1 MGARILSFSAHWSV
15 TTPELDAAFR
25 EIADRPGSPVAAIVV
40 ASVPNKGE
48 PVTGYPAA
56 YDFRRIVRAIPI
68 GNDDEISP
76 GTSPAPPGLNLG
88 APSACVIGAGRPPA
102 QYRLEQ
108 GSSNSTAI
116 LAGLLAGIWSSPRYA
131 KFSPDEFLAGVVE
144 GRMSTDGA
152 PFKAGLTAT
161 LSGRCSVGRRL
172 CPRDGAPLRKRLSS
186 ARSAPGST
194 SMTYIEAPDEQSET
208 SVEKAL
214 DRDES
219 SDFSLVEA
227 VAERSELQN
236 QLYLRYRRPL
246 LQVFHHRRIDRD
258 AADDLL
264 QRTFLQAIKK
274 IRTEGLDDPGN
285 LGGYLYR
292 TACKLATAYWR
303 GELSHRHENDRELLT
318 NLKDEALSLEERLD
332 HEQLAKHVRD
342 LMDHLPVQ
350 RDREVLERFYLHE
363 EPRTAIRESLQLT
376 DMQFNQVLWRARQRF
391 GDILRKAGLTLG
403 DPNAGQSA
411 SAHSTHG

>member
-1 MGARILSFSAHWSV
+1 
-15 TTPELDAAFR
+15 
-25 EIADRPGSPVAAIVV
+25 
-40 ASVPNKGE
+40 
-48 PVTGYPAA
+48 
-56 YDFRRIVRAIPI
+56 
-68 GNDDEISP
+68 
-76 GTSPAPPGLNLG
+76 
-88 APSACVIGAGRPPA
+88 
-102 QYRLEQ
+102 
-108 GSSNSTAI
+108 
-116 LAGLLAGIWSSPRYA
+116 
-131 KFSPDEFLAGVVE
+131 
-144 GRMSTDGA
+144 
-152 PFKAGLTAT
+152 
-161 LSGRCSVGRRL
+161 
-172 CPRDGAPLRKRLSS
+172 
-186 ARSAPGST
+186 
-194 SMTYIEAPDEQSET
+194 MTYIEAPAAEAAPGA
-208 SVEKAL
+208 EKSH
-214 DRDES
+214 DRDEG

-363 EPRTAIRESLQLT
+363 EPRTSIRESLKLT

-391 GDILRKAGLTLG
+391 GDILRKAGLSLSE
-403 DPNAGQSA
+403 SA
-411 SAHSTHG
+411 SAQSTHG

>member
-1 MGARILSFSAHWSV
+1 
-15 TTPELDAAFR
+15 
-25 EIADRPGSPVAAIVV
+25 
-40 ASVPNKGE
+40 
-48 PVTGYPAA
+48 
-56 YDFRRIVRAIPI
+56 
-68 GNDDEISP
+68 
-76 GTSPAPPGLNLG
+76 
-88 APSACVIGAGRPPA
+88 
-102 QYRLEQ
+102 
-108 GSSNSTAI
+108 
-116 LAGLLAGIWSSPRYA
+116 
-131 KFSPDEFLAGVVE
+131 
-144 GRMSTDGA
+144 
-152 PFKAGLTAT
+152 
-161 LSGRCSVGRRL
+161 
-172 CPRDGAPLRKRLSS
+172 
-186 ARSAPGST
+186 
-194 SMTYIEAPDEQSET
+194 MTYIEATDERSEAGT
-208 SVEKAL
+208 KAL
-214 DRDES
+214 DRDER

-332 HEQLAKHVRD
+332 HELLAKHVRD

-391 GDILRKAGLTLG
+391 GDILRKAGLALG
-403 DPNAGQSA
+403 DRTSSA
-411 SAHSTHG
+411 QSTHG

>member
-1 MGARILSFSAHWSV
+1 
-15 TTPELDAAFR
+15 
-25 EIADRPGSPVAAIVV
+25 
-40 ASVPNKGE
+40 
-48 PVTGYPAA
+48 
-56 YDFRRIVRAIPI
+56 
-68 GNDDEISP
+68 
-76 GTSPAPPGLNLG
+76 
-88 APSACVIGAGRPPA
+88 
-102 QYRLEQ
+102 
-108 GSSNSTAI
+108 
-116 LAGLLAGIWSSPRYA
+116 
-131 KFSPDEFLAGVVE
+131 
-144 GRMSTDGA
+144 
-152 PFKAGLTAT
+152 
-161 LSGRCSVGRRL
+161 
-172 CPRDGAPLRKRLSS
+172 
-186 ARSAPGST
+186 
-194 SMTYIEAPDEQSET
+194 MTYIEATESHSALSPEKSVGPD
-208 SVEKAL
+208 
-214 DRDES
+214 DNG
-219 SDFSLVEA
+219 DFSLVEA
-227 VAERSELQN
+227 VAERSELQD

-303 GELSHRHENDRELLT
+303 GELSHRHENDSELLT

-403 DPNAGQSA
+403 EPS

>member
-1 MGARILSFSAHWSV
+1 
-15 TTPELDAAFR
+15 
-25 EIADRPGSPVAAIVV
+25 
-40 ASVPNKGE
+40 
-48 PVTGYPAA
+48 
-56 YDFRRIVRAIPI
+56 
-68 GNDDEISP
+68 
-76 GTSPAPPGLNLG
+76 
-88 APSACVIGAGRPPA
+88 
-102 QYRLEQ
+102 
-108 GSSNSTAI
+108 
-116 LAGLLAGIWSSPRYA
+116 
-131 KFSPDEFLAGVVE
+131 
-144 GRMSTDGA
+144 
-152 PFKAGLTAT
+152 
-161 LSGRCSVGRRL
+161 
-172 CPRDGAPLRKRLSS
+172 
-186 ARSAPGST
+186 
-194 SMTYIEAPDEQSET
+194 MTYIEAPDEQSET
-208 SVEKAL
+208 TVEKAL
-214 DRDES
+214 ERDES

-292 TACKLATAYWR
+292 TACKLATSYWR

-318 NLKDEALSLEERLD
+318 NLKDEALSLEDRLD
-332 HEQLAKHVRD
+332 HEQLAKHVRS

-363 EPRTAIRESLQLT
+363 EPRTSIRESLQLT

-391 GDILRKAGLTLG
+391 GDILRKAGLELG
-403 DPNAGQSA
+403 DRGDAGRTS
-411 SAHSTHG
+411 STISPHG

>member
-1 MGARILSFSAHWSV
+1 
-15 TTPELDAAFR
+15 
-25 EIADRPGSPVAAIVV
+25 
-40 ASVPNKGE
+40 
-48 PVTGYPAA
+48 
-56 YDFRRIVRAIPI
+56 
-68 GNDDEISP
+68 
-76 GTSPAPPGLNLG
+76 
-88 APSACVIGAGRPPA
+88 
-102 QYRLEQ
+102 
-108 GSSNSTAI
+108 
-116 LAGLLAGIWSSPRYA
+116 
-131 KFSPDEFLAGVVE
+131 
-144 GRMSTDGA
+144 
-152 PFKAGLTAT
+152 
-161 LSGRCSVGRRL
+161 
-172 CPRDGAPLRKRLSS
+172 
-186 ARSAPGST
+186 
-194 SMTYIEAPDEQSET
+194 MTYIEATDEQSVT
-208 SVEKAL
+208 AAEKSL

-303 GELSHRHENDRELLT
+303 GELSRRHENDRELLT

-391 GDILRKAGLTLG
+391 GDILRKAGLALG
-403 DPNAGQSA
+403 ERS

>member
-1 MGARILSFSAHWSV
+1 
-15 TTPELDAAFR
+15 
-25 EIADRPGSPVAAIVV
+25 
-40 ASVPNKGE
+40 
-48 PVTGYPAA
+48 
-56 YDFRRIVRAIPI
+56 
-68 GNDDEISP
+68 
-76 GTSPAPPGLNLG
+76 
-88 APSACVIGAGRPPA
+88 
-102 QYRLEQ
+102 
-108 GSSNSTAI
+108 
-116 LAGLLAGIWSSPRYA
+116 
-131 KFSPDEFLAGVVE
+131 
-144 GRMSTDGA
+144 
-152 PFKAGLTAT
+152 
-161 LSGRCSVGRRL
+161 
-172 CPRDGAPLRKRLSS
+172 
-186 ARSAPGST
+186 
-194 SMTYIEAPDEQSET
+194 MTYIEATDEHSEV
-208 SVEKAL
+208 SAKAL
-214 DRDES
+214 DRDEG
-219 SDFSLVEA
+219 SDFSLVAA

-332 HEQLAKHVRD
+332 HELLAKHVRD

-391 GDILRKAGLTLG
+391 GDILRKAGLALG
-403 DPNAGQSA
+403 ERRDAGPPS

>member
-1 MGARILSFSAHWSV
+1 
-15 TTPELDAAFR
+15 
-25 EIADRPGSPVAAIVV
+25 
-40 ASVPNKGE
+40 
-48 PVTGYPAA
+48 
-56 YDFRRIVRAIPI
+56 
-68 GNDDEISP
+68 
-76 GTSPAPPGLNLG
+76 
-88 APSACVIGAGRPPA
+88 
-102 QYRLEQ
+102 
-108 GSSNSTAI
+108 
-116 LAGLLAGIWSSPRYA
+116 
-131 KFSPDEFLAGVVE
+131 
-144 GRMSTDGA
+144 
-152 PFKAGLTAT
+152 
-161 LSGRCSVGRRL
+161 
-172 CPRDGAPLRKRLSS
+172 
-186 ARSAPGST
+186 
-194 SMTYIEAPDEQSET
+194 MTYIEAPDEQTET
-208 SVEKAL
+208 SVAKAL
-214 DRDES
+214 ERDES
-219 SDFSLVEA
+219 SDFLLVEA

-292 TACKLATAYWR
+292 TACKLATSYWR

-391 GDILRKAGLTLG
+391 GDILRKAGLALG
-403 DPNAGQSA
+403 ESS

>member
-1 MGARILSFSAHWSV
+1 
-15 TTPELDAAFR
+15 
-25 EIADRPGSPVAAIVV
+25 
-40 ASVPNKGE
+40 
-48 PVTGYPAA
+48 
-56 YDFRRIVRAIPI
+56 
-68 GNDDEISP
+68 
-76 GTSPAPPGLNLG
+76 
-88 APSACVIGAGRPPA
+88 
-102 QYRLEQ
+102 
-108 GSSNSTAI
+108 
-116 LAGLLAGIWSSPRYA
+116 
-131 KFSPDEFLAGVVE
+131 
-144 GRMSTDGA
+144 
-152 PFKAGLTAT
+152 
-161 LSGRCSVGRRL
+161 
-172 CPRDGAPLRKRLSS
+172 
-186 ARSAPGST
+186 
-194 SMTYIEAPDEQSET
+194 MTYIEAPDEQSVTAAEK
-208 SVEKAL
+208 SVN
-214 DRDES
+214 RDEG

-246 LQVFHHRRIDRD
+246 LQVFHHRRIDRH

-303 GELSHRHENDRELLT
+303 GELSRRHENDRELLT

-391 GDILRKAGLTLG
+391 GDILRKAGLALG
-403 DPNAGQSA
+403 DASAGRTS

>member
-1 MGARILSFSAHWSV
+1 L
-15 TTPELDAAFR
+15 
-25 EIADRPGSPVAAIVV
+25 
-40 ASVPNKGE
+40 
-48 PVTGYPAA
+48 
-56 YDFRRIVRAIPI
+56 
-68 GNDDEISP
+68 
-76 GTSPAPPGLNLG
+76 PPRN
-88 APSACVIGAGRPPA
+88 
-102 QYRLEQ
+102 
-108 GSSNSTAI
+108 
-116 LAGLLAGIWSSPRYA
+116 
-131 KFSPDEFLAGVVE
+131 
-144 GRMSTDGA
+144 
-152 PFKAGLTAT
+152 
-161 LSGRCSVGRRL
+161 
-172 CPRDGAPLRKRLSS
+172 GAPLRKHLPP
-186 ARSAPGST
+186 ARSASGST
-194 SMTYIEAPDEQSET
+194 SMTYIEAPDEQSVT
-208 SVEKAL
+208 AAEKSL
-214 DRDES
+214 ERDES

-246 LQVFHHRRIDRD
+246 LQVFHHRRIDRH

-303 GELSHRHENDRELLT
+303 GELSRRHENDRELLT

-391 GDILRKAGLTLG
+391 GDILRKAGLALG
-403 DPNAGQSA
+403 DPGAGPSS

>member
-1 MGARILSFSAHWSV
+1 
-15 TTPELDAAFR
+15 
-25 EIADRPGSPVAAIVV
+25 
-40 ASVPNKGE
+40 
-48 PVTGYPAA
+48 
-56 YDFRRIVRAIPI
+56 
-68 GNDDEISP
+68 
-76 GTSPAPPGLNLG
+76 
-88 APSACVIGAGRPPA
+88 
-102 QYRLEQ
+102 
-108 GSSNSTAI
+108 
-116 LAGLLAGIWSSPRYA
+116 
-131 KFSPDEFLAGVVE
+131 
-144 GRMSTDGA
+144 
-152 PFKAGLTAT
+152 
-161 LSGRCSVGRRL
+161 
-172 CPRDGAPLRKRLSS
+172 
-186 ARSAPGST
+186 
-194 SMTYIEAPDEQSET
+194 MTYIEATDEQSQT
-208 SVEKAL
+208 SPEKAL

-219 SDFSLVEA
+219 GDFLLVEA

-292 TACKLATAYWR
+292 TACKLATSYWR

-391 GDILRKAGLTLG
+391 GDILRKAGLALG
-403 DPNAGQSA
+403 DPDAGHSP

>member
-1 MGARILSFSAHWSV
+1 
-15 TTPELDAAFR
+15 
-25 EIADRPGSPVAAIVV
+25 
-40 ASVPNKGE
+40 
-48 PVTGYPAA
+48 
-56 YDFRRIVRAIPI
+56 
-68 GNDDEISP
+68 
-76 GTSPAPPGLNLG
+76 
-88 APSACVIGAGRPPA
+88 
-102 QYRLEQ
+102 
-108 GSSNSTAI
+108 
-116 LAGLLAGIWSSPRYA
+116 
-131 KFSPDEFLAGVVE
+131 
-144 GRMSTDGA
+144 
-152 PFKAGLTAT
+152 
-161 LSGRCSVGRRL
+161 
-172 CPRDGAPLRKRLSS
+172 
-186 ARSAPGST
+186 
-194 SMTYIEAPDEQSET
+194 MTYIEAPDEQSET
-208 SVEKAL
+208 SVAKAL

-332 HEQLAKHVRD
+332 HELLAKHVRD

-391 GDILRKAGLTLG
+391 GDILRKAGLALG
-403 DPNAGQSA
+403 DRSTSRSSSA
-411 SAHSTHG
+411 QSTHG

>member
-1 MGARILSFSAHWSV
+1 
-15 TTPELDAAFR
+15 
-25 EIADRPGSPVAAIVV
+25 
-40 ASVPNKGE
+40 
-48 PVTGYPAA
+48 
-56 YDFRRIVRAIPI
+56 
-68 GNDDEISP
+68 
-76 GTSPAPPGLNLG
+76 
-88 APSACVIGAGRPPA
+88 
-102 QYRLEQ
+102 
-108 GSSNSTAI
+108 
-116 LAGLLAGIWSSPRYA
+116 
-131 KFSPDEFLAGVVE
+131 
-144 GRMSTDGA
+144 MS
-152 PFKAGLTAT
+152 
-161 LSGRCSVGRRL
+161 
-172 CPRDGAPLRKRLSS
+172 
-186 ARSAPGST
+186 
-194 SMTYIEAPDEQSET
+194 YIEAPDEQSET

-219 SDFSLVEA
+219 SDFLLVEA

-292 TACKLATAYWR
+292 TACKLATSYWR

-391 GDILRKAGLTLG
+391 GDILRKAGLALG
-403 DPNAGQSA
+403 DPNTVQSP
-411 SAHSTHG
+411 SAHSTNG

>member
-1 MGARILSFSAHWSV
+1 
-15 TTPELDAAFR
+15 
-25 EIADRPGSPVAAIVV
+25 
-40 ASVPNKGE
+40 
-48 PVTGYPAA
+48 
-56 YDFRRIVRAIPI
+56 
-68 GNDDEISP
+68 
-76 GTSPAPPGLNLG
+76 
-88 APSACVIGAGRPPA
+88 
-102 QYRLEQ
+102 
-108 GSSNSTAI
+108 
-116 LAGLLAGIWSSPRYA
+116 
-131 KFSPDEFLAGVVE
+131 
-144 GRMSTDGA
+144 
-152 PFKAGLTAT
+152 
-161 LSGRCSVGRRL
+161 
-172 CPRDGAPLRKRLSS
+172 
-186 ARSAPGST
+186 
-194 SMTYIEAPDEQSET
+194 MTYIEATEEQSVT
-208 SVEKAL
+208 AAAEKSL

-246 LQVFHHRRIDRD
+246 LQVFHHRRIDRH

-303 GELSHRHENDRELLT
+303 GELSRRHENDRELLT

-391 GDILRKAGLTLG
+391 GDILRKAGLALG
-403 DPNAGQSA
+403 ESS

>member
-1 MGARILSFSAHWSV
+1 
-15 TTPELDAAFR
+15 
-25 EIADRPGSPVAAIVV
+25 
-40 ASVPNKGE
+40 
-48 PVTGYPAA
+48 
-56 YDFRRIVRAIPI
+56 
-68 GNDDEISP
+68 
-76 GTSPAPPGLNLG
+76 
-88 APSACVIGAGRPPA
+88 
-102 QYRLEQ
+102 
-108 GSSNSTAI
+108 
-116 LAGLLAGIWSSPRYA
+116 
-131 KFSPDEFLAGVVE
+131 
-144 GRMSTDGA
+144 
-152 PFKAGLTAT
+152 
-161 LSGRCSVGRRL
+161 
-172 CPRDGAPLRKRLSS
+172 
-186 ARSAPGST
+186 
-194 SMTYIEAPDEQSET
+194 MTYIEAPDEQRVT
-208 SVEKAL
+208 GAEKSL
-214 DRDES
+214 DRDEIG
-219 SDFSLVEA
+219 DFSLVAA
-227 VAERSELQN
+227 VADRSELQN

-292 TACKLATAYWR
+292 TACKLATSYWR

-391 GDILRKAGLTLG
+391 GDILRKAGLALG
-403 DPNAGQSA
+403 DPNTGRPS
-411 SAHSTHG
+411 SAHSTQG

>member
-1 MGARILSFSAHWSV
+1 
-15 TTPELDAAFR
+15 
-25 EIADRPGSPVAAIVV
+25 
-40 ASVPNKGE
+40 
-48 PVTGYPAA
+48 
-56 YDFRRIVRAIPI
+56 
-68 GNDDEISP
+68 
-76 GTSPAPPGLNLG
+76 
-88 APSACVIGAGRPPA
+88 
-102 QYRLEQ
+102 
-108 GSSNSTAI
+108 
-116 LAGLLAGIWSSPRYA
+116 
-131 KFSPDEFLAGVVE
+131 
-144 GRMSTDGA
+144 
-152 PFKAGLTAT
+152 
-161 LSGRCSVGRRL
+161 
-172 CPRDGAPLRKRLSS
+172 
-186 ARSAPGST
+186 
-194 SMTYIEAPDEQSET
+194 MTYIEAPDEQSET
-208 SVEKAL
+208 SAGKAL
-214 DRDES
+214 ERDES

-332 HEQLAKHVRD
+332 HELLAKHVRD

-391 GDILRKAGLTLG
+391 GDILRKAGLALG
-403 DPNAGQSA
+403 DRSSSA
-411 SAHSTHG
+411 QSTHG